1 MGERHVPVGDP
12 QLGGARGD
20 RAGNV
25 EPRCLTVGATPGL
38 RWHDVTVRRAAGQAP
53 SLDISGTIAPRSA
66 ELGITHW
73 HVSLSHDGGL
83 ASAVVIGERL

>member
-1 MGERHVPVGDP
+1 M
-12 QLGGARGD
+12 
-20 RAGNV
+20 
-25 EPRCLTVGATPGL
+25 
-38 RWHDVTVRRAAGQAP
+38 TVRRADGQAP
-53 SLDISGTIAPRSA
+53 WLDISGTIAARAA